1 MYKICKT
8 ERSIKRQI
16 EVETA
21 FYELLKK
28 KDYEDIT
35 VTELCVAVNMP
46 RKAFYRY
53 FDEKADVLNSLLD
66 RTLLKYGNFFNN
78 DKKKTYKNEL
88 EAFFKF
94 WYENRE
100 LLEILDKNN
109 LISNLFECVSRFPTN
124 DIISVSKYLPNDND
138 ALRAKIF
145 EFAIFG
151 LLFEVIKWY
160 KEGFKTDVL
169 DMVDVMSRL
178 LSSPLF
184 PNLNTIH

>member
-8 ERSIKRQI
+8 DRSVKRQI

-21 FYELLKK
+21 LYELLKK
-28 KDYEDIT
+28 KDYEDIS

-46 RKAFYRY
+46 RKTFYRY
-53 FDEKADVLNSLLD
+53 FDEKTDVLNSILD
-66 RTLLKYGNFFNN
+66 RTLLKYGSFFNY
-78 DKKKTYKNEL
+78 DKRKTHKKEL
-88 EAFFKF
+88 EAYFKF

-109 LISNLFECVSRFPTN
+109 LINNLFECVSRFPTN
-124 DIISVSKYLPNDND
+124 DIINVSKYLPDDND
-138 ALRAKIF
+138 VLRAKIF

-160 KEGFKTDVL
+160 KEGFKTDIS
-169 DMVDVMSRL
+169 DMVDIMSRL

-184 PNLNTIH
+184 PNLNTIY